1 MSIKIG
7 EVLPQFSLK
16 DQNNCLFNSS
26 SIVGKQSIVIYF
38 YPKNFTPGCVKE
50 ACSFRDSFEDF
61 VEAGAKVI
69 GISSNNEQSHKKFA
83 TVYNL
88 PFILLADTKN
98 QVRKLF
104 GVKSKLLGLL
114 PGRETF
120 VFNENGKLIYKF
132 ESLHAQPHIDK
143 ALKQLQK
150 LN

>member
-1 MSIKIG
+1 M
-7 EVLPQFSLK
+7 
-16 DQNNCLFNSS
+16 
-26 SIVGKQSIVIYF
+26 
-38 YPKNFTPGCVKE
+38 
-50 ACSFRDSFEDF
+50 
-61 VEAGAKVI
+61 
-69 GISSNNEQSHKKFA
+69 
-83 TVYNL
+83 
-88 PFILLADTKN
+88 ADTNN

-120 VFNENGKLIYKF
+120 VFDENGKLIYKF